1 VVHYRLLRDPTYA
14 SVCDVSSTVSCSEAY
29 MSRYGS
35 VGGVPVALVGVLYF
49 ALILGLIA
57 LCARSTSAR
66 PNLPGYLFA
75 LSTLGLAVVLYLAYA
90 SFVVLGAMCL
100 LCVGTYA
107 AVIGLFVLSAAQTSF
122 PMKDLP
128 ARLRRDV
135 GTLLQAPAALSAC
148 IAFTVAAAGAVAFF
162 PGEQLSAEAGITLAP
177 SASSAPSAA
186 QSASAAPSAAQSGSS
201 APTAAPVPQSAPS
214 VLQLEQWLSQQP
226 RVPLMVPG
234 GGAAVVIVKFND
246 YQCPPCRQTW
256 LEYKPV
262 LAKYEQQ
269 QPGKVTFVT
278 RDFPLEPECNTFTPN
293 ELHPAACE
301 AAVAVRLAREKGKA
315 EAMEEWL
322 FANQPS
328 LTGAGVREAAK
339 SVGGVTDFDARY
351 PATLELVR
359 GDVAQGGQLN
369 VRGTP
374 TFFMNGIRLPGLRA
388 EFFDAAIQWQLRQG
402 GK

>member
-1 VVHYRLLRDPTYA
+1 
-14 SVCDVSSTVSCSEAY
+14 
-29 MSRYGS
+29 
-35 VGGVPVALVGVLYF
+35 
-49 ALILGLIA
+49 
-57 LCARSTSAR
+57 
-66 PNLPGYLFA
+66 
-75 LSTLGLAVVLYLAYA
+75 
-90 SFVVLGAMCL
+90 
-100 LCVGTYA
+100 
-107 AVIGLFVLSAAQTSF
+107 
-122 PMKDLP
+122 
-128 ARLRRDV
+128 
-135 GTLLQAPAALSAC
+135 
-148 IAFTVAAAGAVAFF
+148 
-162 PGEQLSAEAGITLAP
+162 
-177 SASSAPSAA
+177 
-186 QSASAAPSAAQSGSS
+186 
-201 APTAAPVPQSAPS
+201 

-226 RVPLMVPG
+226 RVPLMVPR

-402 GK
+402 GSKE